1 MLFDDAGAGCMVAAV
16 CATTE
21 KEPVVVGK
29 PSPFMMD
36 FLVKRLSFCQ
46 KILHFKH
53 VRLKF

>member
-53 VRLKF
+53 V